1 MANLKTGPRHEKMRQ
16 RILDVAAQSFF
27 QQGYTNTTIK
37 QIAKDAKICVGSLI
51 NIFSAKEELLAAMTP
66 RVYERQFMAAR
77 RMIESMTDDQIL
89 FFAVET
95 ALQLNIVEL
104 NENLRDLYSA
114 AYSMPKSSTAI
125 HQTITSKW
133 QEVFA
138 EYLPNCDTTDFYKLE
153 IATCGIMRGFMTVPC
168 DMWFTIDQKVESF
181 LTCTFKLYDV
191 PQKKIREATE
201 FIKQFDFVEMAKKT
215 IESILQ

>member
-1 MANLKTGPRHEKMRQ
+1 MASLRPSPRHEKMKQ
-16 RILDVAAQSFF
+16 RILDVAAQKFF
-27 QQGYTNTTIK
+27 QQGYTKTTMQ
-37 QIAKDAKICVGSLI
+37 QIAEDAKVCSPTLAH
-51 NIFSAKEELLAAMTP
+51 IFSAKEGLLAALTP

-77 RMIESMTDDQIL
+77 QMIKGKTDDPIL

-114 AYSMPKSSTAI
+114 AYSLPKSSTASQ
-125 HQTITSKW
+125 QTITSKW

-138 EYLPNCDTTDFYKLE
+138 DYLPNCDTTDFYKLE
-153 IATCGIMRGFMTVPC
+153 IATCGVMRGFMTVPC

-181 LTCTFKLYDV
+181 LTCTFKHYDV

-201 FIKQFDFVEMAKKT
+201 FIKQFNFAAMAKKT

>member
-1 MANLKTGPRHEKMRQ
+1 MANLRPSPRHEKMRQ

-27 QQGYTNTTIK
+27 QNGYTNTSVR
-37 QIAKDAKICVGSLI
+37 QIAKS
-51 NIFSAKEELLAAMTP
+51 T
-66 RVYERQFMAAR
+66 
-77 RMIESMTDDQIL
+77 
-89 FFAVET
+89 
-95 ALQLNIVEL
+95 
-104 NENLRDLYSA
+104 
-114 AYSMPKSSTAI
+114 AYSLPKSSTAI

-138 EYLPNCDTTDFYKLE
+138 DYLPNCETTDFYKLE

-201 FIKQFDFVEMAKKT
+201 FIKQFDFAAMAKKT
-215 IESILQ
+215 VKSILQ